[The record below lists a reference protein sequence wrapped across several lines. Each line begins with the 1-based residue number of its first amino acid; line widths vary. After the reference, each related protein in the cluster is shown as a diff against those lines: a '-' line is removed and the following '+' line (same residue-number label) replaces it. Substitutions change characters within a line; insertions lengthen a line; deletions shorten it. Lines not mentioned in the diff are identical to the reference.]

1 MQKKTYLYS
10 NKIFKNKL
18 LKMVEPTSEVSNFLL
33 FERLIDISRDL
44 VSAEH
49 GISA

>member
-1 MQKKTYLYS
+1 MQKKTYLQS
-10 NKIFKNKL
+10 NKIFKNK

-33 FERLIDISRDL
+33 FERSIDISRDL